1 MYLRHFGLKYAPLGK
16 ECQTLFESDQL
27 KNLVKKF
34 HWLLESPGV
43 GVLTAEP
50 GLGKT
55 AILRQVTKQLNPHE
69 YRVIYVSETDFSR
82 LEFYRQLAVAFGLM
96 PRYRRTQQWKELKDR
111 ITDLMDNKHILPV
124 LIIDEAQ
131 NLSHEFWCDF
141 PSFLNFSFDSRDMM
155 TVWFVGHPQLNRIL
169 SRVPYEALQGRIH
182 VRHQLQPINN
192 KEQFTALIQH
202 GLSDAG
208 CQQTLLSNSGI
219 ELIRVASQGK
229 PRLAHSLLTAALRD
243 AADQNMNHLSD
254 EIIEQAIRMLQGS

>member
-1 MYLRHFGLKYAPLGK
+1 
-16 ECQTLFESDQL
+16 
-27 KNLVKKF
+27 
-34 HWLLESPGV
+34 
-43 GVLTAEP
+43 
-50 GLGKT
+50 
-55 AILRQVTKQLNPHE
+55 
-69 YRVIYVSETDFSR
+69 VIYVAETDFSR

-111 ITDLMDNKHILPV
+111 ILDLMDNKRILPV

-155 TVWFVGHPQLNRIL
+155 TVWFVGHPQLDSIL

-182 VRHQLQPINN
+182 ARHQLHPIHD
-192 KEQFTALIQH
+192 KEQFTELLLH
-202 GLSDAG
+202 GLNEAG

-229 PRLAHSLLTAALRD
+229 PRLAHGLLTAALRI

-254 EIIEQAIRMLQGS
+254 EIIEQGIQMLQGN

>member
-1 MYLRHFGLKYAPLGK
+1 MYLRHFGLKHAPLGK
-16 ECQTLFESDQL
+16 QCQTLFESPQL
-27 KNLVKKF
+27 TELVTKF
-34 HWLLESPGV
+34 NWLLESPGI

-55 AILRQVTKQLNPHE
+55 AILRQITQQLNPHE
-69 YRVIYVSETDFSR
+69 YQVIYVSETDFSR

-111 ITDLMDNKHILPV
+111 MIDLMDNRHILPV

-155 TVWFVGHPQLNRIL
+155 TVWFVGHPHLDRL
-169 SRVPYEALQGRIH
+169 LGRVPYEALQGRIQ
-182 VRHQLQPINN
+182 VRHQLQPIND
-192 KEQFTALIQH
+192 KESFAAFIHH
-202 GLSDAG
+202 GFNEAG

-219 ELIRVASQGK
+219 ELIRIASQGK
-229 PRLAHSLLTAALRD
+229 PRLAHRLLVAALRS
-243 AADQNMNHLSD
+243 AADQKMNHLSD
-254 EIIEQAIRMLQGS
+254 EIIEQAIQMLQGN